1 MSTSDPQSTPTSSLA
16 SLPTPQSTPKPTS
29 TLAKPKQDQA
39 DIGQVLHLLQGMNAR
54 LERLEKAPSSAG
66 PGADV
71 VSDLEEAVAEVASY
85 RRGRSGGASYVAPQ
99 GSGSAVASS
108 GGSIKDQLRRRK
120 TTPFPPRRQPFSFG
134 DPYADRDSDDDDAG
148 RPARDVEL
156 TGDGRLAEVLMSNL
170 RANYRSAMDYVRSVD
185 FSNQRAAHEAR
196 RTAQA
201 IDALLRDGVPL
212 HFEGMEIL
220 VRNLTGVVEADKLGE
235 SAVLTGME
243 WQPPQ
248 DIVPRSVLRTVLK
261 DAKRRKELK
270 PKKTSRSEPA
280 SRDPKKGGQQGAGR
294 S

>member
-1 MSTSDPQSTPTSSLA
+1 MSGSDPQATPTSSLA
-16 SLPTPQSTPKPTS
+16 SLPTPQSTPGQTPKR
-29 TLAKPKQDQA
+29 AQPKQGTT
-39 DIGQVLHLLQGMNAR
+39 DIGQVLQLLQGMNAR
-54 LERLEKAPSSAG
+54 LERLEKSPAHGEPAPSAG
-66 PGADV
+66 PGLAD
-71 VSDLEEAVAEVASY
+71 AVAEVASY
-85 RRGRSGGASYVAPQ
+85 RQGRPGGASSFTTRVPPAGPT
-99 GSGSAVASS
+99 S

-120 TTPFPPRRQPFSFG
+120 TTPFPPQRQPLGFG
-134 DPYADRDSDDDDAG
+134 DPYADRDSDDDDVG
-148 RPARDVEL
+148 RGGARDGEL

-170 RANYRSAMDYVRSVD
+170 RANYNSALDYVRSVD

-201 IDALLRDGVPL
+201 IDALLREGVPL

-270 PKKTSRSEPA
+270 PKKTPKSEPA

-294 S
+294 Q

>member
-1 MSTSDPQSTPTSSLA
+1 
-16 SLPTPQSTPKPTS
+16 
-29 TLAKPKQDQA
+29 
-39 DIGQVLHLLQGMNAR
+39 MNAR
-54 LERLEKAPSSAG
+54 LERLEKSPASGG
-66 PGADV
+66 PGADAG
-71 VSDLEEAVAEVASY
+71 SSLADAVAEVASY
-85 RRGRSGGASYVAPQ
+85 RRGRSGGASSAAPRE
-99 GSGSAVASS
+99 SAGPTSA
-108 GGSIKDQLRRRK
+108 GSIKDQLRRRK

-148 RPARDVEL
+148 RASRDVEL

-170 RANYRSAMDYVRSVD
+170 LANYNSALDYVRSVD
-185 FSNQRAAHEAR
+185 FSSQRAMHEAR

-201 IDALLRDGVPL
+201 IDALLREGVPL

-220 VRNLTGVVEADKLGE
+220 IRNLTGVVEADKLGE

-248 DIVPRSVLRTVLK
+248 DIVPRSVLRTMLK

-270 PKKTSRSEPA
+270 PKKTPKSEPA

>member
-1 MSTSDPQSTPTSSLA
+1 MSGTDQQATPTSSLA
-16 SLPTPQSTPKPTS
+16 SLPTPQSTPQPTPRRDE
-29 TLAKPKQDQA
+29 AKQPGA
-39 DIGQVLHLLQGMNAR
+39 DIGQVLQLLQGMSAR
-54 LERLEKAPSSAG
+54 LDRLEKSPAHAG
-66 PGADV
+66 PGADAGPGLA
-71 VSDLEEAVAEVASY
+71 DAVAEVASY
-85 RRGRSGGASYVAPQ
+85 RQGRPGGASSFAPRAPV
-99 GSGSAVASS
+99 GPPA

-120 TTPFPPRRQPFSFG
+120 TTPFPPRRQPLSFG
-134 DPYADRDSDDDDAG
+134 DPYADRDSDDDDGAG
-148 RPARDVEL
+148 RGTGDVDL
-156 TGDGRLAEVLMSNL
+156 TGDGRIAEVLMSNL
-170 RANYRSAMDYVRSVD
+170 RANYNSALDYVRSVD
-185 FSNQRAAHEAR
+185 FSNTRAMHEAR

-201 IDALLRDGVPL
+201 IDALLREGVPL

-270 PKKTSRSEPA
+270 PKKTPKSEPA

-294 S
+294 Q